1 MKNLLQ
7 GFNNK
12 FELAKIVK
20 MEIPEAEERGIE
32 RVFAEI
38 LAENFSNLMKN
49 INPRSL
55 INSKQDKHKR
65 DPHLDTL

>member
-32 RVFAEI
+32 RVFAEL
-38 LAENFSNLMKN
+38 LA
-49 INPRSL
+49 
-55 INSKQDKHKR
+55 
-65 DPHLDTL
+65 